1 MDVRFSRKREH
12 VEYVYTAE
20 QREQLFRDLSN
31 IFQLSSPEERVAA
44 EAVDADIVEANHAD
58 TMALFYSKVDHNGR
72 LVLTQAELVDAASW
86 KVLGEFLA
94 SNSSVLSLRLHNVS
108 ISGKNASD
116 LGNGVLR
123 YVRHISFCDNNLA
136 VHERSLECLVQ
147 ILLCCEVL
155 KSAAFQRNSLTDSE
169 VPHICTLLQEHPSL
183 SNLSLCW
190 NAIQDKGADL
200 LSQALL
206 RGHDLNQ
213 TALVD
218 LDLSYNQLGDP
229 GITSL
234 SNTASFLR
242 KQGRQLCLRLDNN
255 RMPRMSWRSKHRLGA
270 PSGLASILP
279 MQLLHC

>member
-1 MDVRFSRKREH
+1 MNGRFSRTRQP
-12 VEYVYTAE
+12 VDFVYTAE
-20 QREQLFRDLSN
+20 QREQLFRDLTN
-31 IFQLSSPEERVAA
+31 IFQLSTPEERVAA
-44 EAVDADIVEANHAD
+44 EAVDADTTAKHAD
-58 TMALFYSKVDHNGR
+58 TMALFHSKVDDNGR

-94 SNSSVLSLRLHNVS
+94 SNSNVLSLRLHNVS
-108 ISGKNASD
+108 ISYKNAAD

-169 VPHICTLLQEHPSL
+169 VPHICTLLQSHPSL

-206 RGHDLNQ
+206 RGHDENQ

-218 LDLSYNQLGDP
+218 LDLSYNQLGER
-229 GITSL
+229 GIASL
-234 SNTASFLR
+234 RNTASTLH
-242 KQGRQLCLRLDNN
+242 KQGRQLCLRLNNN
-255 RMPRMSWRSKHRLGA
+255 RMPHMTWRSKHSRLGA